1 MQVFGEGIK
10 ERTADTRFPAGE
22 RGKIRRYKGAAFG
35 GIGSA
40 DCYEGLDELHLG
52 ASGAT
57 YPPRSAASV
66 KRLSSERPRQ
76 KTAFSWAFS
85 ALARSEKGISTFM
98 DAVRGEAFMEA
109 NSGKARLESR
119 HMRRVS

>member
-1 MQVFGEGIK
+1 MQVLGEGLK

-22 RGKIRRYKGAAFG
+22 GGKWGAFG

-40 DCYEGLDELHLG
+40 GRYGGLSKALLG

-57 YPPRSAASV
+57 YPPHSAASL
-66 KRLSSERPRQ
+66 KRPSSERPRP

-85 ALARSEKGISTFM
+85 ALARSEKGISHFI
-98 DAVRGEAFMEA
+98 DEVRGEAVMEA
-109 NSGKARLESR
+109 NSGKARLENR
-119 HMRRVS
+119 HMRKVS